1 MSNGRQVRSSISTA
15 QPAGPE
21 VIAHWSSG
29 TVQSLQ
35 QINPAA
41 VSFLADHRV
50 GNEVNQMG
58 REQNK
63 RAAAPTLQR
72 LAPGDTAL
80 EAGAGWESRLY
91 SGLRMPRLPADTSG
105 RLAEALGTL
114 GVEAEYFL
122 KLLAGFPAN
131 GEPSHIQGVIF
142 LSQLEAAARRLYH
155 TADTLEIATQ
165 GYLTALEASYPEVRG
180 QNADTDPWWPA
191 PENFELPGES
201 IELRMRRCGFA
212 YRHVVEVYLGANIS
226 AIASQM
232 ALVLNALTIL
242 PPAGVVPASS
252 LYQGLYELSS
262 AIQGHIV
269 PRHIGDLD
277 AQTPGLLT
285 GISRLRR
292 LDVEEETSL
301 QNDLLW
307 AQAQLESVQNFLKT
321 AKISNASREWAKM
334 AATEWRQTIQLLGT
348 LRPPSRRKLFGR

>member
-1 MSNGRQVRSSISTA
+1 M
-15 QPAGPE
+15 
-21 VIAHWSSG
+21 
-29 TVQSLQ
+29 
-35 QINPAA
+35 
-41 VSFLADHRV
+41 SFLQIIEWRTD
-50 GNEVNQMG
+50 VNQMG
-58 REQNK
+58 REQNQ
-63 RAAAPTLQR
+63 RAAAPTL
-72 LAPGDTAL
+72 LTTTPGDTAL
-80 EAGAGWESRLY
+80 EAMAGWESRLY

-122 KLLAGFPAN
+122 KLLAGFPSN
-131 GEPSHIQGVIF
+131 DKPSHIQGVIF

-155 TADTLEIATQ
+155 IADTLEIATQ
-165 GYLTALEASYPEVRG
+165 GYLTALEAGYPEIRG
-180 QNADTDPWWPA
+180 QNADTDPWWLA

-232 ALVLNALTIL
+232 SLVLNALTIL

-277 AQTPGLLT
+277 SRTPGLLT

-301 QNDLLW
+301 ESDLLW
-307 AQAQLESVQNFLKT
+307 AQAQLESVQNFLKS
-321 AKISNASREWAKM
+321 AKISNAQREWAM
-334 AATEWRQTIQLLGT
+334 IAATEWRQTIQLLGT
-348 LRPPSRRKLFGR
+348 LRPSRRRKLFGR